1 MDMQL
6 LDQFKENLLE
16 KKQTLLEWLRI
27 TPPSEKELRLGT
39 APQAAVQEHVEA
51 IDEALEKAEKE
62 TLGICEVCH
71 EPVEPRLLA
80 MDYTACVCITHF
92 SPEEIRNLEHELELS
107 TIVQRSLLPQS
118 VPQIPGLELAA
129 FSRPAQ
135 IVGGDFFDF
144 LQFQDGKPGLMIAD
158 VAGKGMS
165 AGLIMASV
173 QTTLRSLAPNCH
185 SPDLVL
191 QQLNRIFAHNI
202 RFTTFVTLFLG
213 AYDAKTR
220 TLSYTNAGHN
230 PPLIHRKEGS
240 EAGSIR
246 QLDPSGAAIGLLE
259 NPQIELK
266 TVQLAAGDILLL
278 YTDGVTEAFSPQDE
292 IYGTRRL
299 AEFLKNKASLPVPDL
314 VRELVQELENF
325 TGGQPFRDDVTIIAG
340 RVGEG

>member
-1 MDMQL
+1 MDMQSM
-6 LDQFKENLLE
+6 DQVKVNLLE
-16 KKQTLLEWLRI
+16 KKQTLLEWLRK
-27 TPPSEKELRLGT
+27 TPPAEKELHLGT
-39 APQAAVQEHVEA
+39 APQEAVEEQIEA
-51 IDEALEKAEKE
+51 IDEALEKAENE

-71 EPVEPRLLA
+71 EPVEPALLA
-80 MDYTACVCITHF
+80 MDYTSCVCITHF
-92 SPEEIRNLEHELELS
+92 SPEQIRELEHELEMS
-107 TIVQRSLLPQS
+107 TLVQRSLLPQS

-158 VAGKGMS
+158 VAGKGVS

-173 QTTLRSLAPNCH
+173 QTALRSLAPNSH
-185 SPDLVL
+185 SPDTVL
-191 QQLNRIFAHNI
+191 KQLNRIFAHNI

-213 AYDAKTR
+213 AYDAKNR

-230 PPLIHRKEGS
+230 PPMIYSKAGKG
-240 EAGSIR
+240 AGSIR
-246 QLDPSGAAIGLLE
+246 QLQPSGAAIGLIE

-266 TVQLAAGDILLL
+266 TVQLAAGDVLLL
-278 YTDGVTEAFSPQDE
+278 YTDGVTEAFNPQGE
-292 IYGTRRL
+292 LYGAGRL
-299 AEFLKNKASLPVPDL
+299 AEFLMGKASHPVHDL
-314 VRELVQELENF
+314 VRELVQELETY